1 VISIEKAMV
10 VAVVV
15 EVVVAVVA
23 VLAVDDIQTV
33 EAHENMVAMVVDDLS
48 FAGCLVHSCYF
59 LEGTVAGCWI
69 HLMRCCVLARCT
81 FVEEAACAVSVAVD
95 EIVASGTDL

>member
-48 FAGCLVHSCYF
+48 FAGCLVHSSYF
-59 LEGTVAGCWI
+59 LEVTVEGCLI
-69 HLMRCCVLARCT
+69 HLT
-81 FVEEAACAVSVAVD
+81 
-95 EIVASGTDL
+95 